1 MRTAIGV
8 RAEEATWDLDL
19 IDFIKINY
27 SAEYHNHSVWFR
39 RIFRVTRRAS
49 FDVAPFW
56 NCPEGA
62 ATNQPGATPW
72 GTGFKRTGSP
82 ERAGQ
87 LNGVVSPFQRISL
100 PRQRC
105 F

>member
-49 FDVAPFW
+49 EASGAIPSLTLRVSIFAVAVVVY
-56 NCPEGA
+56 
-62 ATNQPGATPW
+62 ATY
-72 GTGFKRTGSP
+72 
-82 ERAGQ
+82 E
-87 LNGVVSPFQRISL
+87 
-100 PRQRC
+100 
-105 F
+105 